1 MRILLTGMSGFV
13 ARNVYMS
20 LRDYGE
26 IYPVDGRLN
35 LLESSNCDRALQ
47 DSRADVVVHV
57 AGRVGGI
64 KSNSEN
70 PGKFFY

>member
-13 ARNVYMS
+13 ARNIYMS

-26 IYPVDGRLN
+26 IFPVDRTLD
-35 LLESSNCDRALQ
+35 LLVSSNCARSLKE
-47 DSRADVVVHV
+47 SRADVVVHV

-64 KSNSEN
+64 KAN
-70 PGKFFY
+70 